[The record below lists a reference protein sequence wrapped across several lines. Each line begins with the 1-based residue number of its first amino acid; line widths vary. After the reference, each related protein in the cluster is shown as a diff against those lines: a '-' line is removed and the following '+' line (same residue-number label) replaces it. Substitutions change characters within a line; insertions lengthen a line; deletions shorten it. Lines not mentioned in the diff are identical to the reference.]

1 MKPEPTPISDANLSR
16 WLESGDPYRWI
27 WSRSGAWSEQDYA
40 ALLAEL
46 RAGPYW
52 PLDEAEVRG
61 TLETVTATY
70 RNLER
75 WGLLAKQDGEDD
87 DIFF

>member
-1 MKPEPTPISDANLSR
+1 MNSEPSAFSGANLAR
-16 WLESGDPYRWI
+16 WLESGDPYRWV
-27 WSRSGAWSEQDYA
+27 WSRLGAWCEQDYA
-40 ALLAEL
+40 ALIADL

-61 TLETVTATY
+61 TLEAATTMY
-70 RNLER
+70 RDLER
-75 WGLLAKQDGEDD
+75 WGLLAKQDAED

>member
-1 MKPEPTPISDANLSR
+1 MNAESKPYSADQLSR

-27 WSRSGAWSEQDYA
+27 WSRSGAWSEQEFA
-40 ALLAEL
+40 TLLAEL

-52 PLDEAEVRG
+52 PLDEGEVRRL
-61 TLETVTATY
+61 LEVATATY
-70 RNLER
+70 RDLER
-75 WGLLAKQDGEDD
+75 WGLLAKQDAEDE